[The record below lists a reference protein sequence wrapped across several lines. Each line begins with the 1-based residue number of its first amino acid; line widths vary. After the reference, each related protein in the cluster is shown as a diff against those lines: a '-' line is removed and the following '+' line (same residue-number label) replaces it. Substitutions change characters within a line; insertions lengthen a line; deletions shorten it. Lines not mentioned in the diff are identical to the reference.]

1 MITNETQQKIHDFV
15 YDENFDK
22 ILDSI
27 VKYSF
32 KNFNENTNYNDVI
45 KTIDETINEFLY
57 SELIYCMSNVLT
69 TKMVGFVICDSLLNY
84 ILNEIIKKYGDA
96 HICNL
101 YKNELKPYLM
111 KKKLETMANDFN

>member
-15 YDENFDK
+15 YDKNFDK
-22 ILDSI
+22 ILDKI
-27 VKYSF
+27 VKFSF
-32 KNFNENTNYNDVI
+32 RNFNQKSNCNDVI

-69 TKMVGFVICDSLLNY
+69 TKIAGFEICDSLLNY

-111 KKKLETMANDFN
+111 KKKMEKIANDFN

>member
-15 YDENFDK
+15 YDKNFDK
-22 ILDSI
+22 ILDKI
-27 VKYSF
+27 IKFSF
-32 KNFNENTNYNDVI
+32 RNFNQNTNCDDVI

-69 TKMVGFVICDSLLNY
+69 TKIVGFEICDSLLNY
-84 ILNEIIKKYGDA
+84 ILNEIIKKYGNA
-96 HICNL
+96 HICSL

-111 KKKLETMANDFN
+111 KKKIDRISNDFN